1 MVKWVGQVWCGVV
14 WPHSRVGWRCI
25 RCILR
30 RQRAKQKALDSYI
43 FGGIGRAAVAVKN
56 DAAAASGGAAAIKQ
70 TEGAQ
75 RIAGNE
81 TAKGQQ
87 KQGAGGQGATAT
99 NPFKAKA
106 KRSGLNV
113 WQRCSK
119 GRAAAAVPRLIIQG
133 QPPPAGHAA

>member
-1 MVKWVGQVWCGVV
+1 MGGSGVVWCGHAAMRLAVYQM
-14 WPHSRVGWRCI
+14 HSPAAAGK
-25 RCILR
+25 
-30 RQRAKQKALDSYI
+30 AKGPRFI
-43 FGGIGRAAVAVKN
+43 HFGNIGRAAGAVKN